1 MKSTFDFRRFGKY
14 YVSDLRGVFN
24 DNWLTVLLTALGG
37 VIAYLF
43 CGTIQLIA
51 DGAWGSYGVFGR
63 LVTFLVLF
71 AILYII
77 MPAKEYGYITEKRRG
92 SFFLLLPASPFEKT
106 LSMILNVV
114 ILTPLAFLAIALAA
128 DALLCL
134 VDPGCGSTLAS
145 EIFSGTNLSD
155 AFNEKTTDYY
165 VNIISSADL
174 FWSGV
179 LSVITT
185 ALTFLVGALYFRK
198 SKVAKTFL
206 VLIGL
211 TLLVILFTCFAVSV
225 DDDCLCGMM
234 EDPDLSLSRIK
245 TTGYMINA
253 FIILALCVWTY
264 LRVKTIKH

>member
-1 MKSTFDFRRFGKY
+1 MKNTFDFKRFGKY

-43 CGTIQLIA
+43 CGTIQLIS
-51 DGAWGSYGVFGR
+51 DGAWGSYGVLGR
-63 LVTFLVLF
+63 SVTFLVLF
-71 AILYII
+71 AVLYII
-77 MPAKEYGYITEKRRG
+77 MPAKEYGYITERRRG
-92 SFFLLLPASPFEKT
+92 SFFLLLPASPFEKA
-106 LSMILNVV
+106 LAMILNVA

-145 EIFSGTNLSD
+145 VIFSGTKLSD
-155 AFNEKTTDYY
+155 TYDCVTDCCDIL
-165 VNIISSADL
+165 NQGDL
-174 FWSGV
+174 IRGGV
-179 LSVITT
+179 MSVITT
-185 ALTFLVGALYFRK
+185 ALIFLVGALYFKK

-211 TLLVILFTCFAVSV
+211 TLVFILFTCLAVSV
-225 DDDCLCGMM
+225 DDDCLCGAE
-234 EDPDLSLSRIK
+234 EDPELFLSRVK
-245 TTGYMINA
+245 AVGYVINVV
-253 FIILALCVWTY
+253 IIGALCVWTY

>member
-1 MKSTFDFRRFGKY
+1 MKSTFDFKRFGKY

-51 DGAWGSYGVFGR
+51 DGAWGSYGVLGR
-63 LVTFLVLF
+63 SVTFLVLF
-71 AILYII
+71 AVLYII

-92 SFFLLLPASPFEKT
+92 SFFLLLPASPFEKS
-106 LSMILNVV
+106 LSMILNVA
-114 ILTPLAFLAIALAA
+114 ILTPLAFLAIAFAA

-145 EIFSGTNLSD
+145 VIFSGTKLSD
-155 AFNEKTTDYY
+155 AYNRVTDCCDML
-165 VNIISSADL
+165 NQGDL
-174 FWSGV
+174 IWSGV
-179 LSVITT
+179 MSVITT
-185 ALTFLVGALYFRK
+185 ALIFLVGALYFKK

-211 TLLVILFTCFAVSV
+211 TLVFIIFTCIAVSV
-225 DDDCLCGMM
+225 GDDCLCDVE
-234 EDPDLSLSRIK
+234 EDPELFLSHVK
-245 TTGYMINA
+245 TVGYVLNVV
-253 FIILALCVWTY
+253 IILALCAWTY

>member
-51 DGAWGSYGVFGR
+51 DGAWGSYGVAGR

-92 SFFLLLPASPFEKT
+92 SFFLLIPASPFEKA
-106 LSMILNVV
+106 LSMIINVA

-134 VDPGCGSTLAS
+134 ADTGCGSTLAS
-145 EIFSGTNLSD
+145 MIFSGNRLIDSFNCMTDCCSGLLSSG
-155 AFNEKTTDYY
+155 N
-165 VNIISSADL
+165 L

-179 LSVITT
+179 MTVITT

-198 SKVAKTFL
+198 SKVAKTIL
-206 VLIGL
+206 VLVGL

-245 TTGYMINA
+245 TAGYMINA
-253 FIILALCVWTY
+253 FIILALCAWTY

>member
-1 MKSTFDFRRFGKY
+1 MKSTFDFKRFGKY

-51 DGAWGSYGVFGR
+51 DGAWGSYGVLGR

-71 AILYII
+71 AVLYII

-92 SFFLLLPASPFEKT
+92 SFFLLLPASPFEKS
-106 LSMILNVV
+106 LSMILNVA
-114 ILTPLAFLAIALAA
+114 ILTPLAFLAIAFAA

-145 EIFSGTNLSD
+145 VVFSGTKLSD
-155 AFNEKTTDYY
+155 VYNCVTDCSDIL
-165 VNIISSADL
+165 NQGDL
-174 FWSGV
+174 FWGGV
-179 LSVITT
+179 MSVITT
-185 ALTFLVGALYFRK
+185 ALIFLVGALYFKK
-198 SKVAKTFL
+198 SKVAKTIL

-211 TLLVILFTCFAVSV
+211 TLVFILFTCIAVSV
-225 DDDCLCGMM
+225 DADCLCDV
-234 EDPDLSLSRIK
+234 EDDPELFLSHVK
-245 TTGYMINA
+245 TAGYVINVV
-253 FIILALCVWTY
+253 IILALCAWTY

>member
-1 MKSTFDFRRFGKY
+1 MKSTFDFKRFGKY

-51 DGAWGSYGVFGR
+51 DGAWGSYGVLGR
-63 LVTFLVLF
+63 SVTFLVLF
-71 AILYII
+71 AVLYII

-92 SFFLLLPASPFEKT
+92 SFFLLLPASPFEKS
-106 LSMILNVV
+106 LSMILNVA
-114 ILTPLAFLAIALAA
+114 ILTPLAFLAIAFAA

-145 EIFSGTNLSD
+145 VIFSGTALGD
-155 AFNEKTTDYY
+155 AFDDMTGYGTGLL
-165 VNIISSADL
+165 SSGDL

-179 LSVITT
+179 MSVITT
-185 ALTFLVGALYFRK
+185 ALIFLVGALYFKK

-211 TLLVILFTCFAVSV
+211 TLVFIIFTCIAVSV
-225 DDDCLCGMM
+225 GDDCLCDVE
-234 EDPDLSLSRIK
+234 EDPELFLSHVK
-245 TTGYMINA
+245 TVGYVFNVV
-253 FIILALCVWTY
+253 IILALCAWTY

>member
-1 MKSTFDFRRFGKY
+1 MKSTFDFKRFGKY

-51 DGAWGSYGVFGR
+51 DGAWGSYGVLGR
-63 LVTFLVLF
+63 SVTFLVLF
-71 AILYII
+71 AVLYII

-92 SFFLLLPASPFEKT
+92 SFFLLLPASPFEKS
-106 LSMILNVV
+106 LSMILNVA
-114 ILTPLAFLAIALAA
+114 ILTPLAFLAIAFAA

-145 EIFSGTNLSD
+145 VIFSGTKLSD
-155 AFNEKTTDYY
+155 AYNCVTDCCDIL
-165 VNIISSADL
+165 NQGDL
-174 FWSGV
+174 IWGGV
-179 LSVITT
+179 MSVITT
-185 ALTFLVGALYFRK
+185 ALIFLVGALYFKK

-211 TLLVILFTCFAVSV
+211 TLVFIIFTCIAVSV
-225 DDDCLCGMM
+225 GDDCLCDVE
-234 EDPDLSLSRIK
+234 EDPELFLSHVK
-245 TTGYMINA
+245 TVGYVLNVV
-253 FIILALCVWTY
+253 IILALCAWTY